1 MKGIYDRLKA
11 YGKSDFYP
19 FHMPGHKRNSK
30 CGPLSELYRLDITEI
45 DGFDDLH
52 HPVSIIKEAQ
62 ERAAQLYHSEHTY
75 FLIDGSTAGILTA
88 ISAVSGRGRKLILA
102 RNCHKAVYHAAFL
115 NHLELCYVYPE
126 LLKGHGIAGEI
137 RAQDIENQIKAIL
150 SEEEGKEPKELICG
164 VVITSPTYD
173 GVSSDVQEIADM
185 VHRYDLPLIVDQAH
199 GAHFGFH
206 PAFPENA
213 VAQGADAVIHSVHKT
228 LPAPTQTAL
237 LHINGDLIG
246 RNEVEKYLHI
256 YQSSSPSYVLMAGI
270 DESIA
275 FVKKRGYEGLDK
287 VVKFRRKLEDTA
299 AALNNLKLCPG
310 TEPGKALIYD
320 QSGRMSGQELMER
333 LEKKYHL
340 QMEMASGA
348 YVTAILTMADQKAGI
363 RRLWKALCELDQFI
377 EKLSF
382 RERTEEVI
390 FRAQKKLPMWQ
401 AYEATYDEVDI
412 YSAAGR
418 IAAEFVGLYP
428 PGIPLLVPGEVIP
441 KEILDMESI
450 VKKYEKIKVV
460 APQK

>member
-1 MKGIYDRLKA
+1 M
-11 YGKSDFYP
+11 
-19 FHMPGHKRNSK
+19 
-30 CGPLSELYRLDITEI
+30 
-45 DGFDDLH
+45 
-52 HPVSIIKEAQ
+52 
-62 ERAAQLYHSEHTY
+62 
-75 FLIDGSTAGILTA
+75 
-88 ISAVSGRGRKLILA
+88 
-102 RNCHKAVYHAAFL
+102 
-115 NHLELCYVYPE
+115 
-126 LLKGHGIAGEI
+126 
-137 RAQDIENQIKAIL
+137 
-150 SEEEGKEPKELICG
+150 
-164 VVITSPTYD
+164 ITSPTYD
-173 GVSSDVQEIADM
+173 GISSDVQEIADM

-299 AALNNLKLCPG
+299 AALKNLKLCPG

-363 RRLWKALCELDQFI
+363 RRLRKALCELDQFI
-377 EKLSF
+377 EKLPF
-382 RERTEEVI
+382 RERTQEVI
-390 FRAQKKLPMWQ
+390 FRAQKRLPMWQ
-401 AYEATYDEVDI
+401 AYEAAYDEVDI
-412 YSAAGR
+412 YSATGR

-441 KEILDMESI
+441 KEILDMKSI
-450 VKKYEKIKVV
+450 VKKYEKMKVV
-460 APQK
+460 TPQK

>member
-19 FHMPGHKRNSK
+19 FHMPGHKRNFK

-62 ERAAQLYHSEHTY
+62 ERAARLYHSEHTY

-137 RAQDIENQIKAIL
+137 RAQDIENQIKAVL

-173 GVSSDVQEIADM
+173 GISSDVQEIADM

-275 FVKKRGYEGLDK
+275 FVKKRGYD
-287 VVKFRRKLEDTA
+287 
-299 AALNNLKLCPG
+299 CQ
-310 TEPGKALIYD
+310 I
-320 QSGRMSGQELMER
+320 QE
-333 LEKKYHL
+333 
-340 QMEMASGA
+340 
-348 YVTAILTMADQKAGI
+348 KAGGHS
-363 RRLWKALCELDQFI
+363 R
-377 EKLSF
+377 
-382 RERTEEVI
+382 
-390 FRAQKKLPMWQ
+390 
-401 AYEATYDEVDI
+401 
-412 YSAAGR
+412 SA
-418 IAAEFVGLYP
+418 
-428 PGIPLLVPGEVIP
+428 
-441 KEILDMESI
+441 
-450 VKKYEKIKVV
+450 
-460 APQK
+460 

>member
-52 HPVSIIKEAQ
+52 HPVSIIREAQ

-75 FLIDGSTAGILTA
+75 FLINGSTAGILTA

-115 NHLELCYVYPE
+115 NHLELCYVYPK

-185 VHRYDLPLIVDQAH
+185 VHRYELPLIVDQAH
-199 GAHFGFH
+199 GSHFGFH

-213 VAQGADAVIHSVHKT
+213 VVQGADAVIHSVHKT

-363 RRLWKALCELDQFI
+363 RRLRKALCELDQFI
-377 EKLSF
+377 EKLPF

-390 FRAQKKLPMWQ
+390 FRA
-401 AYEATYDEVDI
+401 
-412 YSAAGR
+412 
-418 IAAEFVGLYP
+418 
-428 PGIPLLVPGEVIP
+428 
-441 KEILDMESI
+441 
-450 VKKYEKIKVV
+450 
-460 APQK
+460 

>member
-52 HPVSIIKEAQ
+52 HPVSIIREAQ

-185 VHRYDLPLIVDQAH
+185 VHRYELPLIVDQAH
-199 GAHFGFH
+199 GAHFGVH

-299 AALNNLKLCPG
+299 AALKNLKLCPG

-333 LEKKYHL
+333 LERKYHL

-363 RRLWKALCELDQFI
+363 RRLRKALCELDQFI
-377 EKLSF
+377 EKLPF

-401 AYEATYDEVDI
+401 AYEAAYDEVDI

-418 IAAEFVGLYP
+418 ITAEFVGLYP
-428 PGIPLLVPGEVIP
+428 PGIPLLVPGEIVP

-450 VKKYEKIKVV
+450 VKKYEKMKVV